1 MEQREVPITPLDQ
14 AVDGLNSL
22 ADALIEFEAKSRSAL
37 GFTQTLH
44 YKDVSFLVSDRF
56 VIPDLR
62 PLAFVGLLEE
72 VGDDANVAVVR
83 LYERVAPLLLCQ
95 HIWSDAQHLED
106 DGVAIE
112 DGILSTSAFDLCVC
126 KRCTAYCSAKK
137 LPQVGR
143 DS

>member
-1 MEQREVPITPLDQ
+1 MEQREVPLTPLDQ
-14 AVDGLNSL
+14 AVYRLNSL
-22 ADALIEFEAKSRSAL
+22 ADALIEFESKSRSAL
-37 GFTQTLH
+37 GFTQTLE
-44 YKDVSFLVSDRF
+44 YRDVSFLVSDRF

-62 PLAFVGLLEE
+62 PLAFLGLLEE

-95 HIWSDAQHLED
+95 HIWADAQHLDE
-106 DGVAIE
+106 DGVAVE
-112 DGILSTSAFDLCVC
+112 EGIIPTSAFNLRVC
-126 KRCTAYCSAKK
+126 KRCTAYAVARK